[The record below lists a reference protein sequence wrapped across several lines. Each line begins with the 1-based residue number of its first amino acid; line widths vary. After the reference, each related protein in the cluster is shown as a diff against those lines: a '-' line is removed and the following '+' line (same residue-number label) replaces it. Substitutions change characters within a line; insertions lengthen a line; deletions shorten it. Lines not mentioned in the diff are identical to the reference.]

1 MIKTLVYFLFV
12 VYVHM
17 YVVSGDK
24 QNFNEIFKRQLTSSG
39 HMGQVRTV
47 NTSVLWEC
55 DSRNH
60 EPTYL
65 SSLFWWF
72 RSVLESVA
80 VMAGFLSC
88 I

>member
-1 MIKTLVYFLFV
+1 
-12 VYVHM
+12 
-17 YVVSGDK
+17 
-24 QNFNEIFKRQLTSSG
+24 
-39 HMGQVRTV
+39 MGQVRTV

-60 EPTYL
+60 EPVYL